1 MATLAKKENKL
12 LSYLIYFV
20 VYNMFVVV
28 FLFFKENPL
37 TAISKPFTVSEGSTL
52 YYSVTQVTALT
63 SSGLL
68 S

>member
-1 MATLAKKENKL
+1 
-12 LSYLIYFV
+12 
-20 VYNMFVVV
+20 MFVVV
-28 FLFFKENPL
+28 FSFFKEDPF